1 MLHFLGDLLVW
12 HVCPSLVRAIATNLS
27 GMCVGFVLTCMLHWH
42 VCPPLVRA
50 IATNLS
56 GMCVC
61 FVLTQ
66 PKCILNA
73 QIALLVCLQCLSST
87 GEGDLVWHVHMLGF
101 DLHVESSSHVA
112 CLACLSSIGEGDY
125 H

>member
-1 MLHFLGDLLVW
+1 MLN
-12 HVCPSLVRAIATNLS
+12 A
-27 GMCVGFVLTCMLHWH
+27 H

-61 FVLTQ
+61 FVLSCMLTVQ
-66 PKCILNA
+66 VTL
-73 QIALLVCLQCLSST
+73 
-87 GEGDLVWHVHMLGF
+87 LVWHVCPPLVRAIATNLFGMCVCF
-101 DLHVESSSHVA
+101 DSTHSMHVECSRYVA
-112 CLACLSSIGEGDY
+112 CLACLSSIGEGDC